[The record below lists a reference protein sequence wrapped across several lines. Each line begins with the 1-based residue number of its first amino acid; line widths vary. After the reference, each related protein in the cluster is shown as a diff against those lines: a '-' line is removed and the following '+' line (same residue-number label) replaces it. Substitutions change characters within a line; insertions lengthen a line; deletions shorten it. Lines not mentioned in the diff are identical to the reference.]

1 MGIASS
7 TSGSLTDDE
16 DHFSTLIEMMGSK
29 KLTNSSVYS
38 GGIAPAAEI
47 LLQVSWEKMWD
58 TFLSGPYTSF
68 AVTPSE
74 AEHILL
80 SSLESYHADENKNQP
95 QSEAQKIKDE
105 KATKAFV
112 QMFVE
117 LSATSLLSSSI
128 SDPTAANKL
137 VKALDFMAVIS
148 SVLLLSDSVNIESKV
163 DQLFDWIVLGSKDGF
178 DEENMTFDEFYLA
191 MTSFEKGLSHA
202 LGKRSMSLQG
212 QSLQTQSSGS
222 SVG

>member
-1 MGIASS
+1 M
-7 TSGSLTDDE
+7 
-16 DHFSTLIEMMGSK
+16 
-29 KLTNSSVYS
+29 
-38 GGIAPAAEI
+38 
-47 LLQVSWEKMWD
+47 
-58 TFLSGPYTSF
+58 
-68 AVTPSE
+68 
-74 AEHILL
+74 L

-128 SDPTAANKL
+128 SDPTASNKL

-148 SVLLLSDSVNIESKV
+148 SVLLLSDSVNIESKVNITISIHFIVLILSIYHCQV

-191 MTSFEKGLSHA
+191 MTSFEKVF
-202 LGKRSMSLQG
+202 QNIF
-212 QSLQTQSSGS
+212 TW
-222 SVG
+222 VYF